1 MKKIIVNSFT
11 ILNALF
17 GCFAIVSIIN
27 NNYDFTIVLI
37 VAAFLF
43 DSLDGFL
50 ARLLKVNSKI
60 GSQLDSFS
68 DTISFCVVPGIFN
81 FYFIKNN
88 ISIEYS
94 LIAYIGFLTTVLGIL
109 RLSLFQTT
117 SENRYFIGLPTP
129 SLTLFILG
137 LNYLP
142 ISVGFYGKLFLIV
155 IFSFLMVT
163 KIKFLNF
170 RDIRTNKL
178 KKIYLLSSLTV
189 FLFFGN
195 SSISLIII
203 IYTIVSLLN
212 KKIKL

>member
-94 LIAYIGFLTTVLGIL
+94 LVAYIGFFTTVLGIL
-109 RLSLFQTT
+109 RLSLFHTT

-178 KKIYLLSSLTV
+178 KKIYLLSSFTA
-189 FLFFGN
+189 FLIFRN

-203 IYTIVSLLN
+203 IYIIISLLN

>member
-1 MKKIIVNSFT
+1 
-11 ILNALF
+11 
-17 GCFAIVSIIN
+17 
-27 NNYDFTIVLI
+27 LI

-94 LIAYIGFLTTVLGIL
+94 LVAYIGFLTTVLGIL

-178 KKIYLLSSLTV
+178 KKIYLLSSLAV

>member
-81 FYFIKNN
+81 FYFIK
-88 ISIEYS
+88 I
-94 LIAYIGFLTTVLGIL
+94 
-109 RLSLFQTT
+109 
-117 SENRYFIGLPTP
+117 
-129 SLTLFILG
+129 
-137 LNYLP
+137 
-142 ISVGFYGKLFLIV
+142 
-155 IFSFLMVT
+155 
-163 KIKFLNF
+163 IKGW
-170 RDIRTNKL
+170 IC
-178 KKIYLLSSLTV
+178 
-189 FLFFGN
+189 
-195 SSISLIII
+195 
-203 IYTIVSLLN
+203 
-212 KKIKL
+212 